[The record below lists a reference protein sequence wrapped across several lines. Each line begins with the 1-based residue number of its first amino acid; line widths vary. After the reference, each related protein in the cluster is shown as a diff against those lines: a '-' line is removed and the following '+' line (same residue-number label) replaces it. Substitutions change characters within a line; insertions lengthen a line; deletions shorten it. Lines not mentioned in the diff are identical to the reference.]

1 MTPNIININIDHK
14 LISVLLLSVEQKNPG
29 TIKLEA
35 KTDVRDNT
43 ADLLMED
50 KPKYQYHR
58 IDIGS

>member
-1 MTPNIININIDHK
+1 M
-14 LISVLLLSVEQKNPG
+14 LLLSVKQENPG
-29 TIKLEA
+29 PIKLEA
-35 KTDVRDNT
+35 RTYVGNNT